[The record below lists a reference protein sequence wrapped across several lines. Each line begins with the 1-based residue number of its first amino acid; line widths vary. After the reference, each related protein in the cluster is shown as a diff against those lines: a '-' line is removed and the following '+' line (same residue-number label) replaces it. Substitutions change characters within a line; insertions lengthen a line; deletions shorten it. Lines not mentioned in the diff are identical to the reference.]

1 MRARHQ
7 LARGA
12 ATRAEGGFTLIEL
25 LIVCMIIPIIVGA
38 LALSLIAILSE
49 QHQSAASISDTA
61 DAQTVSAAYGTDV
74 MSAVSLT
81 TSTATQCGPTTG
93 TTQLLGLEWG
103 YNQQTTQYQTV
114 VSYVEI
120 KRGTTSA
127 LVREYCAAGTSTNPT
142 SSTTISSDIPASQSA
157 PTITTVAGYA
167 GSLSTGWA
175 TAVGVTGVTFSITE
189 PGSNYT
195 YSLTAVPRAST
206 SSSQFTGV
214 VTPTT
219 TCGFATPGSGSY
231 ASTLCFANFYGYNGA
246 SYNGGYNVD
255 PNPSG
260 SPLTPAPS
268 NCQTMTE
275 SVPSTP
281 FTLSFCVSTS
291 SSVGWVVPWQIP
303 TYASVYSEAYL
314 GNNGFYTG
322 IPGDPALYQDP
333 NVGELAL
340 AERARLRMST
350 SRTSS
355 CWIRTAIP
363 RRTGSS

>member
-1 MRARHQ
+1 M
-7 LARGA
+7 
-12 ATRAEGGFTLIEL
+12 
-25 LIVCMIIPIIVGA
+25 
-38 LALSLIAILSE
+38 
-49 QHQSAASISDTA
+49 
-61 DAQTVSAAYGTDV
+61 
-74 MSAVSLT
+74 
-81 TSTATQCGPTTG
+81 
-93 TTQLLGLEWG
+93 
-103 YNQQTTQYQTV
+103 

-120 KRGTTSA
+120 TRGTTTA
-127 LVREYCAAGTSTNPT
+127 LVREYCAAGVSTNPT

-157 PTITTVAGYA
+157 PTITTVTGYA
-167 GSLSTGWA
+167 GSPSSNWA

-214 VTPTT
+214 VNPTT

-268 NCQTMTE
+268 NCQTMAE
-275 SVPSTP
+275 GIPNTP

-303 TYASVYSEAYL
+303 TY
-314 GNNGFYTG
+314 
-322 IPGDPALYQDP
+322 
-333 NVGELAL
+333 
-340 AERARLRMST
+340 
-350 SRTSS
+350 
-355 CWIRTAIP
+355 
-363 RRTGSS
+363 RR